1 MECYRSLTY
10 AWKGCY
16 RSEIPEQYCATG
28 WVKGWRYSLVFEIRN
43 DDDGEYYQMVTL
55 WKAR

>member
-1 MECYRSLTY
+1 MESDICME
-10 AWKGCY
+10 GCY
-16 RSEIPEQYCATG
+16 RSERPEQYCATS

-43 DDDGEYYQMVTL
+43 DDDGEYYQMVRL

>member
-1 MECYRSLTY
+1 MERLLAERDAGTVLCD
-10 AWKGCY
+10 
-16 RSEIPEQYCATG
+16 G